1 MQNGERNESMSSNQ
15 ESDFTAKHKAGDRPD
30 EKIAEA
36 IKKRSKDNELPCA
49 VAFAIA
55 KEIGAAGED
64 VGKTV
69 DLLNFRLVKC
79 QLGLFGYT
87 PEKKI
92 VQPASSPDPAL
103 TAAIREAIIDDKLPC
118 ALAWDIAERLDV
130 RKMTVSS
137 ACEALGIKIKPC
149 QLGAF

>member
-1 MQNGERNESMSSNQ
+1 MSSSQ
-15 ESDFTAKHKAGDRPD
+15 KSDFTAKHTAGDRPD
-30 EKIAEA
+30 KKIAEA

-55 KEIGAAGED
+55 KEIGVSAED

-92 VQPASSPDPAL
+92 VEPTASPDPAL
-103 TAAIREAIIDDKLPC
+103 TAAIREAIKEDVLPC
-118 ALAWDIAERLDV
+118 ALAWDIADRLGV
-130 RKMTVSS
+130 RKLTVSN